1 MEGTGGLHILSTIIY
16 TSVLI
21 LICLVST
28 LLVRDH
34 KIYIFIYSYI
44 RSTVVTTR
52 TTNNKNNTSSPL
64 LEENDKMRSKKYL

>member
-34 KIYIFIYSYI
+34 IYIFVYI
-44 RSTVVTTR
+44 RIFEQPSHPIMHVCGVQF
-52 TTNNKNNTSSPL
+52 
-64 LEENDKMRSKKYL
+64 D